1 MTNIVILISIGMI
14 MITGLVMFLLGR
26 KVGANEKTA
35 RAIDELKRTH
45 DKINKV
51 RAIYDI
57 KPVTLDNIDQ
67 WLSGV
72 PPSDAKATD

>member
-1 MTNIVILISIGMI
+1 
-14 MITGLVMFLLGR
+14 MFLLGR